1 MRSLRVLLFAISH
14 YIRAGWYSGRHD
26 AFGQERDMMLYQ
38 AHERLGDEAM
48 REWERMN

>member
-14 YIRAGWYSGRHD
+14 HIRAGWYSGRHD
-26 AFGQERDMMLYQ
+26 AFGQERDMMLYR